1 LQSTAAWAKEKMEK
15 AEEEEKE
22 DWDCWGDMPWGDD
35 PIMEDLDELAEEEEK
50 EDKCLTK
57 PPPVSS
63 KTTTGELNY
72 LNYIYT

>member
-22 DWDCWGDMPWGDD
+22 D
-35 PIMEDLDELAEEEEK
+35 K
-50 EDKCLTK
+50 HLTK
-57 PPPVSS
+57 PPPVSL